1 MSDNGY
7 DRVVK
12 DFAKF
17 LINKSENGNVS
28 VLNIPG
34 YVKEWCDEMH
44 EQTKLERERINGVI
58 HDYCRGDTM
67 LGIGCLN
74 CVLNDLN
81 VCGDGVGNTQVP
93 MSRLREAEKIIN
105 EVLANG

>member
-17 LINKSENGNVS
+17 LIDNSENGSVS
-28 VLNIPG
+28 VMNIPG
-34 YVKEWCDEMH
+34 YVKEWCDNMH
-44 EQTKLERERINGVI
+44 EQTKLERDRITNII

-67 LGIGCLN
+67 LGKGCAS
-74 CVLNDLN
+74 CVLNELN
-81 VCGDGVGNTQVP
+81 VCGSTSGMQTP
-93 MSRLREAEKIIN
+93 MSRLREAEKVIN